1 MDEKIYLGACANRKC
16 AGPVHVIEKG
26 DTLYSIAQ
34 KYHTR
39 VRVLLD
45 LNPFVDIY
53 NLQPGEEICIPRDT
67 ISGGMEWTPYI
78 IKEGDT
84 IGTILKKYTITFEE
98 LVKINKGI
106 LEQKL
111 PAGMILLLPGTAQNN
126 QKSI

>member
-1 MDEKIYLGACANRKC
+1 MDEKVYLGACANRKC
-16 AGPVHVIEKG
+16 TGPVHVIEKG

-34 KYHTR
+34 MHHTR

-53 NLQPGEEICIPRDT
+53 NLQPGEEICVPPEME
-67 ISGGMEWTPYI
+67 SNGMELKPYI

-84 IGTILKKYTITFEE
+84 IGMILQKYTITFEE
-98 LVKINKGI
+98 LVKMNRVL

-111 PAGMILLLPGTAQNN
+111 PVGMILLLPGTDRNR